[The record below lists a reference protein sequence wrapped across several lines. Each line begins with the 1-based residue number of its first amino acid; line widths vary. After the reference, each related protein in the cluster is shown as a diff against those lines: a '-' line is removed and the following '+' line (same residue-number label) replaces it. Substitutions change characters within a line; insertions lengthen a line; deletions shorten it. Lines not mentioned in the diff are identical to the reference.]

1 MIDIEF
7 DHVIHYIDGLNQFEF
22 PGKYLEIQPGGQH
35 ENLGTYNRP
44 VQIDLSYIELIDIYH
59 QGKMKQQSKT
69 DVGKHSFA
77 TSIMENGYRQGFK
90 KICFRTHDIEQLKAQ
105 FEARGL
111 ETVGPVEMTRENKKG
126 QTIQWRLLYVANHQ
140 FDVIMP
146 FFIEWHASDE
156 TREADLQEHFHQ
168 HLTLDMITV
177 NTYQRQTMVDH
188 WKQWFDMEE
197 VESSDRYTILQ
208 TPAKKIKFKVM
219 EDKEDGIEAVQFIDQ
234 TIDAPIAFRTRGAR
248 YQFIPPHA

>member
-35 ENLGTYNRP
+35 ENLGTYNRL

-90 KICFRTHDIEQLKAQ
+90 KICFRTHDIEQLKVQ

-140 FDVIMP
+140 SDVIMP

-156 TREADLQEHFHQ
+156 TREADLHEHFHQ

-197 VESSDRYTILQ
+197 VESSDRYTLLQ
-208 TPAKKIKFKVM
+208 SPGEKNQV
-219 EDKEDGIEAVQFIDQ
+219 
-234 TIDAPIAFRTRGAR
+234 
-248 YQFIPPHA
+248 